1 MSKSALHQLDAAD
14 LAQVI
19 GGAANVRADASSSTD
34 AQIMTMMTTL
44 SQAIQNLQKPQ
55 DNSIMMAMLPMLM
68 DKQA

>member
-1 MSKSALHQLDAAD
+1 MS
-14 LAQVI
+14 
-19 GGAANVRADASSSTD
+19 
-34 AQIMTMMTTL
+34 TL